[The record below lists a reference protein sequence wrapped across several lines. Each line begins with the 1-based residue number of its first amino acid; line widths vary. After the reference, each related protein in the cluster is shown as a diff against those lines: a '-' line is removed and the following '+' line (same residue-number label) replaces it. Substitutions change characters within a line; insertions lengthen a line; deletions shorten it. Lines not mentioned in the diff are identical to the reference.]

1 MRYIISLPFAY
12 LLVVNIFAF
21 VLYALDKHRA
31 KKHMYRY
38 PESFLI
44 FTAAIGGSVGALC
57 AMLLLRHKTKHRKF
71 TVTVPL
77 LLLVQCAA
85 VYILFRLGVLDAVF

>member
-12 LLVVNIFAF
+12 FLVVNAFAF
-21 VLYALDKHRA
+21 VLYAVDKRRA

-38 PESFLI
+38 PESLLI
-44 FTAAIGGSVGALC
+44 FAAAIGGSAGALC

-71 TVTVPL
+71 TLTVPL
-77 LLLVQCAA
+77 LLIAQCAA
-85 VYILFRLGVLDAVF
+85 VYILFRLGVLDVFF